1 MPRQNASAY
10 SGKGAS
16 ENDIVELK
24 SSVKVS
30 SVIPNLNE
38 TKTDDVINE
47 PAKPLWARSAFYEID
62 STDFDMEERIKAVG
76 EFQARYLNLPNVV
89 IRYRNVRFTATFDPS
104 EPAIKTIANSNPVGA
119 IATKIAYKL
128 SSRNDPTT
136 RDILRNV
143 SGIIDPGT
151 LTLVIGAPGCGK
163 TVRLFPRLLRTLL
176 PPRAEF
182 P

>member
-1 MPRQNASAY
+1 MPRQNARVY
-10 SGKGAS
+10 SGKGATS
-16 ENDIVELK
+16 NDIFQLK

-30 SVIPNLNE
+30 SVIPSLSE
-38 TKTDDVINE
+38 TKSEAVIDGPSK
-47 PAKPLWARSAFYEID
+47 PAWARSSFYEID
-62 STDFDMEERIKAVG
+62 STDFDMEDRIKAVG
-76 EFQARYLNLPNVV
+76 EFQARYLSLPNVV
-89 IRYRNVRFTATFDPS
+89 IRYRNVHFTAKFDPS
-104 EPAIKTIANSNPVGA
+104 EPEIKTIANSNPIGA

-163 TVRLFPRLLRTLL
+163 TVRLWTLLLRRLSL
-176 PPRAEF
+176 PRAEF